1 MCVGARA
8 SITITNTFTTGQ
20 VHGPVDDG
28 YHGPRVVCDPDLL
41 LLLRAMDIAELDYT
55 LPEALVAQ
63 HPCEKRD
70 ESRLLVV
77 DRATGAI
84 REDVFRNV
92 GAYLRADD
100 CLVLNETK
108 VIRAR
113 LHGQKH
119 TGGRVEIF
127 LLHEHA
133 PGEWDALVRPSAKVA
148 PGTRVDLA
156 AGIAATV
163 GDVLPE
169 GRRRVTFDRPDVLQV
184 LEACG
189 EVPLPPYIHR
199 KSSEPSD
206 LTRYQTVY
214 AQSPGAVAAPTAGLH
229 FTEDVFADL
238 EARDVQRATLTLH
251 VGYGTF
257 SPIRGNRVEA
267 HRIDPEEFNLPDIT
281 AQTLNATRENG
292 GRVVS
297 VGTTSTRVLEFQ
309 YRHGAFQP
317 GSGATGL
324 YIYPPY
330 EFRAVDVLQTNF
342 HLPKSS
348 LLALV
353 YAFAGTDLTRE
364 AYQYAIREKFRFYSY
379 GDVMLIL

>member
-1 MCVGARA
+1 
-8 SITITNTFTTGQ
+8 
-20 VHGPVDDG
+20 
-28 YHGPRVVCDPDLL
+28 
-41 LLLRAMDIAELDYT
+41 MDITELDYE
-55 LPEALVAQ
+55 LPEALIAQ

-70 ESRLLVV
+70 ESRLLIV
-77 DRATGAI
+77 DRKTGSI
-84 REDVFRNV
+84 QEDVFRNV
-92 GAYLRADD
+92 GDYLRSGD
-100 CLVLNETK
+100 CLALNETR

-113 LHGQKH
+113 LRGRKA

-148 PGTRVDLA
+148 PGTRVRLTAD
-156 AGIAATV
+156 IAATV
-163 GDVLPE
+163 EGALSG
-169 GRRRVTFDRPDVLQV
+169 GRRRVRFDQPDVLQA

-189 EVPLPPYIHR
+189 EVPLPPYIQR
-199 KSSEPSD
+199 KGPEVPD

-238 EARDVQRATLTLH
+238 ERRGVRRAALTLH

-257 SPIRGNRVEA
+257 SPLRAKRVEA
-267 HRIDPEEFNLPDIT
+267 HMLEPEEFILPEAT
-281 AQTLNATRENG
+281 AEVLNATRERG
-292 GRVVS
+292 GRIVA

-309 YRHGAFQP
+309 FRHGRFQSGE
-317 GSGATGL
+317 GSTGL
-324 YIYPPY
+324 YIYPSY

-342 HLPKSS
+342 HLPRSS

-353 YAFAGTDLTRE
+353 YAFAGTELARE
-364 AYQYAIREKFRFYSY
+364 AYRYAIEEKFRFYSY
-379 GDVMLIL
+379 GDVMLIV